1 MRHIYIRDG
10 RCSGE
15 IIVCLVATGNTPKT
29 KELIASLLA
38 TKLNIVGVVLC
49 INDKEGNSILS
60 DKFRTLY
67 GKDHMTD
74 TLCGLEFDISPRAF
88 YQVNHDGAEKLYS
101 IAAEYAGL
109 TGNETL
115 IDLYCGTGTI
125 GLSMANRVKK
135 LIGIEIIPDA
145 VKNATQNAA
154 RAGVENAEFI
164 CADAGKAAFELSE
177 RGIAPEVIV
186 VDPPRKG
193 LSDDVIKAI
202 SDMAPEKVVMISC
215 NSATAARDA
224 KKLFEEGY
232 LPTKMQAV
240 DMFPRT
246 GHVETVVCF
255 CKH

>member
-1 MRHIYIRDG
+1 
-10 RCSGE
+10 
-15 IIVCLVATGNTPKT
+15 
-29 KELIASLLA
+29 
-38 TKLNIVGVVLC
+38 
-49 INDKEGNSILS
+49 
-60 DKFRTLY
+60 
-67 GKDHMTD
+67 MTD

-164 CADAGKAAFELSE
+164 CADAGKAALELSE

-232 LPTKMQAV
+232 IPMKMQAV

-246 GHVETVVCF
+246 GHVETVVCLSR
-255 CKH
+255 K